1 MVRVWGGVDGWV
13 SVWAGVGVPGG
24 VKIIILV
31 GTRVKVWGE
40 INVPSGVGIGV
51 PVGVEI
57 EGWVGV
63 QCGTGI
69 QSGVM
74 AVNSFVNPD
83 VDVTFSIPN

>member
-1 MVRVWGGVDGWV
+1 M
-13 SVWAGVGVPGG
+13 
-24 VKIIILV
+24 ILV
-31 GTRVKVWGE
+31 GTGVKVWGE
-40 INVPSGVGIGV
+40 INVPAGVGTRV

-63 QCGTGI
+63 QCGAGV